1 VKTELLTQP
10 LRSKKFLLWSPD
22 LPRAADSEPHKET
35 FGLGRPFVYKGKK
48 YTNLVVDEKHFSP
61 ADLAEAWGISTE
73 TVRQIFREEPGVLR
87 LGSNGGKHTRSY
99 VTLRIPQSVAVRVH
113 ARLSALPQTK

>member
-1 VKTELLTQP
+1 VETETLDQW
-10 LRSKKFLLWSPD
+10 LRSKKFLSWSPD
-22 LPRAADSEPHKET
+22 LPAEEDLKPHKET
-35 FGLGRPFVYKGKK
+35 FGISRPFVYKGKK

-61 ADLAEAWGISTE
+61 ADLAKAWGISAE

-87 LGSNGGKHTRSY
+87 LGSDGSQHTRSY

>member
-1 VKTELLTQP
+1 MKTEHLAQL
-10 LRSKKFLLWSPD
+10 LRSRMFLSWSPD
-22 LPRAADSEPHKET
+22 LTEASDSAPHKES
-35 FGLGRPFVYKGKK
+35 FGLGRPFVYKGRK

-113 ARLSALPQTK
+113 AKLSALPQTK